1 MNKEL
6 LSILVPKSASL
17 EMSSHGHDSITPE
30 DVNMILSY
38 ANLDSEEYNFL
49 LMKFVNETGSEN
61 MFYKSILKYYKS
73 QYMDIHIDDLS
84 KLVNLAILECC
95 NPTCMICNGTGT
107 IITMNSLSVCPHCT
121 DGVFDFTDDVRP
133 QLLKMNRSTYKLYQ
147 DRLEKMIEHI
157 RNIETSA
164 LSKIGDDS

>member
-17 EMSSHGHDSITPE
+17 EMSSHSHDSITPE

-73 QYMDIHIDDLS
+73 QYMDIHIDDL
-84 KLVNLAILECC
+84 
-95 NPTCMICNGTGT
+95 
-107 IITMNSLSVCPHCT
+107 
-121 DGVFDFTDDVRP
+121 
-133 QLLKMNRSTYKLYQ
+133 
-147 DRLEKMIEHI
+147 
-157 RNIETSA
+157 
-164 LSKIGDDS
+164 